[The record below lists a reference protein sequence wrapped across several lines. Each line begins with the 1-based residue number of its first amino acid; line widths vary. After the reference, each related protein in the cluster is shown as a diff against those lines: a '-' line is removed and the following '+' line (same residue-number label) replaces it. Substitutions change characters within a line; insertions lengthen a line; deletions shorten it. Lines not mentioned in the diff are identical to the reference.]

1 MLSYVKNG
9 QNLKKGITIT
19 LPLQKNFWL
28 KNNDKTHELC
38 GETQNSRNFFPTFLF
53 FILLLNC

>member
-19 LPLQKNFWL
+19 LPLQKFFWL

-38 GETQNSRNFFPTFLF
+38 GKTQNS
-53 FILLLNC
+53 